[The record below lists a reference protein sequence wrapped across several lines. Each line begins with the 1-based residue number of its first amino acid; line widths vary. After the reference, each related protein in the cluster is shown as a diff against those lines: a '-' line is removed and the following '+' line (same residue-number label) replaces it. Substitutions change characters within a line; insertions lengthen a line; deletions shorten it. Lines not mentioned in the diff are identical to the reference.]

1 MTRHVSVAEAK
12 ANLSALINAALDGES
27 IVITRHG
34 KPVVALT
41 PQAPAPGKIDLEWLA
56 RHRVTPSK
64 PLTESSADLIRRM
77 RDEET
82 G

>member
-64 PLTESSADLIRRM
+64 PSAITGADLVRM
-77 RDEET
+77 QRDRT
-82 G
+82 DK